1 MTRIQ
6 RAPRTSVAP
15 ALCAVVFL
23 AGLAGLV
30 IKRRTD
36 CLRSGYE
43 AHRLMEVIGHL
54 GNEKRYIEGELGKLR
69 ISRLVRER
77 CKQIGLEG
85 GGTSDI
91 APPEGQGGVGQ

>member
-6 RAPRTSVAP
+6 RAPLPSVVP
-15 ALCAVVFL
+15 ALCAAVLF

-54 GNEKRYIEGELGKLR
+54 GNEKRYLEGELGKLR
-69 ISRLVRER
+69 ITVRER
-77 CKQIGLEG
+77 FKQIGLAE
-85 GGTSDI
+85 GGTSVT
-91 APPEGQGGVGQ
+91 APPERQGGAGQ